1 MYFRSFYLLSL
12 SPGRVE
18 ILLIIFGK
26 EKIHFGTI
34 CSPAKKKMLLVQR
47 REELLP
53 AEKKEKQCLLKS
65 GSFI

>member
-1 MYFRSFYLLSL
+1 LLSL

-53 AEKKEKQCLLKS
+53 AEKRRKAVFAKDRKLHL
-65 GSFI
+65 GTI